1 MAESDVNQAQ
11 PLQERDPNTTSTP
24 QEQPG
29 ANKKRARKAC
39 AKDEEDGSS
48 KKQRVD
54 ASVPPPP
61 IADISRI
68 HLEGEDEEETPIFD
82 TCDDIRKKM
91 NEALANTTQVAFA
104 RTLSEAVPKSS
115 VSTRQLAAFLK
126 FKGPQNGAHSKT
138 TTRPLLPRTLTLLC
152 KGPAFYAGYVHFE
165 KLRIAEGKKES
176 AKRQKMRQL
185 WVGPRD
191 EKFQTWHSKGS
202 PLGGFPRVG
211 GHNARLTCPTGE
223 RWRLDQY
230 GSVIIKGQATG
241 GPIMRKKPARN

>member
-1 MAESDVNQAQ
+1 MAESDENQPQ

-29 ANKKRARKAC
+29 ATKKRARTAP

-54 ASVPPPP
+54 ASGPSPV
-61 IADISRI
+61 ADISSI
-68 HLEGEDEEETPIFD
+68 HLEGEDDEETPIFD

-104 RTLSEAVPKSS
+104 RTLSEAVPRSS
-115 VSTRQLAAFLK
+115 VSTRQLSAFLK
-126 FKGPQNGAHSKT
+126 FKGPQNGAHS
-138 TTRPLLPRTLTLLC
+138 
-152 KGPAFYAGYVHFE
+152 PAFYAGYVHFE
-165 KLRIAEGKKES
+165 KLRLAEGKKET
-176 AKRQKMRQL
+176 AKRQKMRQI
-185 WVGPRD
+185 WGGPRD
-191 EKFQTWHSKGS
+191 EKFQSWHSKGS

-211 GHNARLTCPTGE
+211 GHNARLFCPTGE

-241 GPIMRKKPARN
+241 GPIMRKKPAKN